1 MRKFKEGDKVKVI
14 GRNATLNRKIKYGDV
29 RTVTNTMSD
38 SVQLDGIDDGWL
50 EDISVELAEDTS
62 KPVYTQEMYDKGELP
77 AVGMYFNCSD
87 EVNYDTRID
96 DFKGKEVEV
105 IAVSDFFGK
114 KVITFYHSTKGLGC
128 GNFLKSWVHPITP
141 APIELIDGN
150 SYMFDYHKN
159 WKEIVGVYSQRGES
173 FLTGMGI
180 LRPWNVTNIRPI
192 ELIDEAAY
200 MFDYE
205 GVSCTGVYE
214 AVTERFYFTRGRHIL
229 ASHCTNIRPMTVTES
244 K

>member
-62 KPVYTQEMYDKGELP
+62 KPVYTQEMHDKGELP
-77 AVGMYFNCSD
+77 AVGMS
-87 EVNYDTRID
+87 
-96 DFKGKEVEV
+96 
-105 IAVSDFFGK
+105 
-114 KVITFYHSTKGLGC
+114 
-128 GNFLKSWVHPITP
+128 FLLKNKNADKSWARPGFYSAKMKAIGDELFIVENGATCNDKKESVGSILDYLFSPIP

-150 SYMFDYHKN
+150 AYMFDYHKN
-159 WKEIVGVYSQRGES
+159 RKPVIGVYSKSNET
-173 FLTGMGI
+173 FLT
-180 LRPWNVTNIRPI
+180 
-192 ELIDEAAY
+192 
-200 MFDYE
+200 
-205 GVSCTGVYE
+205 VSDDHF
-214 AVTERFYFTRGRHIL
+214 AFN
-229 ASHCTNIRPMTVTES
+229 CTNIRPMTVTES